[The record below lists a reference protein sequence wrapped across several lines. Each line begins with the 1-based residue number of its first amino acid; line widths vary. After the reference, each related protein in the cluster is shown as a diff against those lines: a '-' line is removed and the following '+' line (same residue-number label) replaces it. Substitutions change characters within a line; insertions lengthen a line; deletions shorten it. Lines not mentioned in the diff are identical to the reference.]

1 LFRRIQLFDI
11 VFVILLVVWLS
22 RTPRIFERLGDV
34 PLKWP
39 LLLYIG
45 ITWLS
50 LLSADDIILALL
62 DAVIKTY
69 LVLVFVIVTT
79 IITTK
84 EQLFKTIRLWIAI
97 TTIVC
102 LIGLIGYC
110 VALITGQENFFVY
123 AGRDMPFF
131 GHTFRLKSTLQ
142 PTSKLLSTYLIVGIP
157 VTIFYISEISNG
169 YRKKS
174 IMVFSFIVIF
184 VADIL
189 TLSRGIVPAIFAFG
203 FVFRRC
209 NINSRI
215 RRLISTTLIVLSMI
229 GMLAIGIVSS
239 IKIISIKSSH
249 ISDPSKQVFDKYYYA
264 TDPSR
269 GLETITVSIDYAY
282 DSYFWLKRAALLMF
296 REAPLLGIGP
306 GNFGI
311 KLIQY
316 KNAGLLPEHLPN
328 FPTAQ
333 SEAFDR
339 LAETGLFGLIS
350 LTVLVVA
357 LLASLVKKYLVGN
370 SVESNLTWVA
380 IAVFFGI
387 ILTSI
392 DLDVSHFR
400 FLWVFFG
407 IILGINSLGDQ
418 PHRQKQKNKPETT
431 L

>member
-1 LFRRIQLFDI
+1 
-11 VFVILLVVWLS
+11 
-22 RTPRIFERLGDV
+22 
-34 PLKWP
+34 
-39 LLLYIG
+39 LLYIG

-50 LLSADDIILALL
+50 LLSADDIMLALL

-69 LVLVFVIVTT
+69 LGLVFVVVTT
-79 IITTK
+79 IIKTK
-84 EQLFKTIRLWIAI
+84 EQLFKTLRLWIAV

-102 LIGLIGYC
+102 FIGLIGYF
-110 VALITGQENFFVY
+110 VALITGEENFFVY

-131 GHTFRLKSTLQ
+131 GDTFRLKSTLQ
-142 PTSKLLSTYLIVGIP
+142 PTSKLLSTYLVVGIP
-157 VTIFYISEISNG
+157 VTMFYISEISNS
-169 YRKKS
+169 YRKKT
-174 IMVFSFIVIF
+174 IMIFSFIFIF
-184 VADIL
+184 ITDIL
-189 TLSRGIVPAIFAFG
+189 TLSRGIVPMIFALG
-203 FVFRRC
+203 FAIRRC
-209 NINSRI
+209 NINSMI
-215 RRLISTTLIVLSMI
+215 RRLISTTLIVLSLI
-229 GMLAIGIVSS
+229 GILAIGVVSNF
-239 IKIISIKSSH
+239 KIISIKSSH
-249 ISDPSKQVFDKYYYA
+249 ITDPSRQVFDKYYYA

-269 GLETITVSIDYAY
+269 GLETVTVSIDYAY

-296 REAPLLGIGP
+296 RENPLLGVGP

-311 KLIQY
+311 KLMEY
-316 KNAGLLPEHLPN
+316 KKAGLLPEHSRN

-350 LTVLVVA
+350 LTVLVAA
-357 LLASLVKKYLVGN
+357 LLTSLVKKYLVNN
-370 SVESNLTWVA
+370 SDESTLTWVT

-407 IILGINSLGDQ
+407 IIMGFNSLGGQ
-418 PHRQKQKNKPETT
+418 PYRQKQKNKPETI